1 MGIKL
6 IIFKNKDYYRL
17 SKTTLSSIVHDSGSV
32 GNWMNPNEKHHK
44 WERFDYGFMSL
55 CIEAGLTV
63 SIRKPTD
70 KEIEI
75 YDSKLIT
82 IQNEHVE
89 PVVDNTFGNFPIL
102 EVTDRSGVGCLV
114 KKLVLDI

>member
-17 SKTTLSSIVHDSGSV
+17 SKTALSSIVHDSGSV
-32 GNWMNPNEKHHK
+32 GNWMHPKEKHNK

-75 YDSKLIT
+75 YDSKLIA
-82 IQNEHVE
+82 IQNEHGE
-89 PVVDNTFGNFPIL
+89 PVVDNTFGKLPIL
-102 EVTDRSGVGCLV
+102 EIADNYGVGGLI